1 MSFGTR
7 ISGRV
12 VIPAI
17 LFLISGMVLQAQV
30 SLYTPYARVAV
41 PPGKTLKYT
50 IEAKNNGSVRQT
62 VTLAVRGLPGDWNWD
77 MKVDGWDVKQLSLL
91 PKGKKKISLE
101 VNVPYRVKKGTFRF
115 RVVAGSYALPLYI
128 DVAKEGKYKT
138 EFTTRQDNMQGTSR
152 SSYVFNAEL
161 KNVTGEKQ
169 RYSLQAAP
177 PRGWRVIFKPNYR
190 QATSI
195 EVEPTKKV
203 SVTIEV
209 KPPQEVKAGVYK
221 IPVRAV
227 SGNTS
232 ATLTLQVEITGTFE
246 LELTTPTG
254 LVSGHITAGSEKEL
268 KLLVRNTGSA
278 ALEDIRFRSTQPS
291 KWEVSFEPK
300 NIPSLEAGRSATVT
314 AKIKAYR
321 KAVAGDYL
329 INLTAYT
336 PESTSRL
343 AYRITVRMPM
353 LMGWL
358 GLLIIFVAL
367 GSVWY
372 LINKYGR
379 R

>member
-7 ISGRV
+7 LSGR
-12 VIPAI
+12 AI
-17 LFLISGMVLQAQV
+17 LPALFFLITGMALDAQV
-30 SLYTPYARVAV
+30 SLYTPYTKVAV
-41 PPGKTLKYT
+41 PPGKTLKYD
-50 IEAKNNGSVRQT
+50 IEAKNNGSTRQT
-62 VTLAVRGLPGDWNWD
+62 VMLAVSSMPEGWSWD

-91 PKGKKKISLE
+91 PKQKKKISLE

-115 RVVAGSYALPLYI
+115 RVVAGSYSLPLYI
-128 DVAKEGKYKT
+128 EVAKEGKYKT

-152 SSYVFNAEL
+152 SSYTFNAEL

-169 RYSLQAAP
+169 RYALQAAP

-190 QATSI
+190 QATSV
-195 EVEPTKKV
+195 EVEPSKKV

-209 KPPQEVKAGVYK
+209 KPPQEVKAGIYK

-227 SGNTS
+227 SGNTT

-254 LVSGHITAGSEKEL
+254 LVSGHITAGSEKEI

-278 ALEDIRFRSTQPS
+278 QLDNIRFRSTQPA

-300 NIPSLEAGRSATVT
+300 NIPTLAAGKSATVT
-314 AKIKAYR
+314 AKVKAYK

-329 INLTAYT
+329 VNLTAYT

-343 AYRITVRMPM
+343 AYRMTVRIPM

-372 LINKYGR
+372 LIRKYGR

>member
-7 ISGRV
+7 ISGRA
-12 VIPAI
+12 ILPAI
-17 LFLISGMVLQAQV
+17 FFLITGMALKGQV
-30 SLYTPYARVAV
+30 SLYTPYTKVAV
-41 PPGKTLKYT
+41 PPGKTLKYD
-50 IEAKNNGSVRQT
+50 IEAKNNGSTRQT
-62 VTLAVRGLPGDWNWD
+62 VTLAVSSMPEGWTWD

-91 PKGKKKISLE
+91 PKQKKKISLE

-115 RVVAGSYALPLYI
+115 RVVAGGYVLPLYI
-128 DVAKEGKYKT
+128 EVAKEGKYKT

-152 SSYVFNAEL
+152 SSYTFNAEL

-169 RYSLQAAP
+169 RYALQAAP

-190 QATSI
+190 QATSV

-209 KPPQEVKAGVYK
+209 KPPQEVKAGIYK

-254 LVSGHITAGSEKEL
+254 LVSGHITAGDEKEL

-278 ALEDIRFRSTQPS
+278 PLDDIKFRSTQPA
-291 KWEVSFEPK
+291 KWVVSFEPK
-300 NIPSLEAGRSATVT
+300 SIPSLDAGKSAAVT
-314 AKIKAYR
+314 AKIKAYK

-343 AYRITVRMPM
+343 AYRVTVRMPM

>member
-7 ISGRV
+7 LSGRA
-12 VIPAI
+12 ILPAI
-17 LFLISGMVLQAQV
+17 FFLITGMALEAQV
-30 SLYTPYARVAV
+30 SLYTPYTKVAV
-41 PPGKTLKYT
+41 PPGKTLKYN
-50 IEAKNNGSVRQT
+50 IDAKNYGNTRQT
-62 VTLAVRGLPGDWNWD
+62 VTLAVSGMPKDWNWD
-77 MKVDGWDVKQLSLL
+77 MKVDGWDVKQLSIL
-91 PKGKKKISLE
+91 PKEKKRITLE

-115 RVVAGSYALPLYI
+115 RVMAGSYALPLYI
-128 DVAKEGKYKT
+128 EVAQEGKYKT
-138 EFTTRQDNMQGTSR
+138 EFTTKQDNMQGTSR
-152 SSYVFNAEL
+152 SSFTFNAEL
-161 KNVTGEKQ
+161 KNVTGERQ
-169 RYSLQAAP
+169 RYAFQAAP

-190 QATSI
+190 QATSV
-195 EVEPTKKV
+195 EVEPSKKV
-203 SVTIEV
+203 NVTIEV
-209 KPPQEVKAGVYK
+209 KPPQEVKAGIYK

-232 ATLTLQVEITGTFE
+232 ASLLLQVEITGTFE

-254 LVSGHITAGSEKEL
+254 LVSGHITAGSEKAV

-278 ALEDIRFRSTQPS
+278 PLENIRFRTTQPAN
-291 KWEVSFEPK
+291 WEVSFEPK
-300 NIPSLEAGRSATVT
+300 SIPTLEAGKSTTVT

-329 INLTAYT
+329 INMSAYT

-343 AYRITVRMPM
+343 GYRVTVRTPM

-358 GLLIIFVAL
+358 GLLIIFIAL